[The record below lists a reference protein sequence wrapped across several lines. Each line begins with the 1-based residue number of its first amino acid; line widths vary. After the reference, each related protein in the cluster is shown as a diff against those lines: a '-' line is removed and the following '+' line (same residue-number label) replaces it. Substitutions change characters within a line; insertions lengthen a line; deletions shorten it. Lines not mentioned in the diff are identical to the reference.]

1 MKLSARIDLLGS
13 LSDMPRFDI
22 VRLDT
27 KSLCDLIHFD
37 NQVLGL
43 FLNKMILEATNNF
56 IKATN
61 RFDWDIFF
69 WDMPLM

>member
-1 MKLSARIDLLGS
+1 MS
-13 LSDMPRFDI
+13 I

-37 NQVLGL
+37 NEVLGL

-61 RFDWDIFF
+61 RFGWDIFF